1 MSCRTIPTPIFAK
14 SLKALAKRYR
24 SIKSDIE
31 AFRKALEENPNQGTE
46 LSPGIRKVRMAI
58 KSKGEGKSG
67 GVRVITY
74 NVLTKELDGDVYL
87 LEIYDK
93 SDASTVKMNVIKA
106 MIADLGL

>member
-1 MSCRTIPTPIFAK
+1 M
-14 SLKALAKRYR
+14 
-24 SIKSDIE
+24 KSDVE
-31 AFRKALEENPNQGTE
+31 AFRKALEENPIQGTE

-58 KSKGEGKSG
+58 KSKGGGKSG
-67 GVRVITY
+67 GARVITY

-106 MIADLGL
+106 MVADLGL